1 MIRVLREEVNRD
13 WVGRG
18 MDACG
23 VCKEFCC
30 PFGSW
35 VTSHCINGLHGRR
48 VIIKLWNCIRKL
60 APPTSFNAFQVFVRK
75 INKHSSVEDI

>member
-1 MIRVLREEVNRD
+1 MIRVMREEVNRG

-18 MDACG
+18 MGAYG

-35 VTSHCINGLHGRR
+35 VTLHCINGLHGRR
-48 VIIKLWNCIRKL
+48 VIVKLCKYVCKL
-60 APPTSFNAFQVFVRK
+60 AFQPVFPRLMLFK
-75 INKHSSVEDI
+75 FLS